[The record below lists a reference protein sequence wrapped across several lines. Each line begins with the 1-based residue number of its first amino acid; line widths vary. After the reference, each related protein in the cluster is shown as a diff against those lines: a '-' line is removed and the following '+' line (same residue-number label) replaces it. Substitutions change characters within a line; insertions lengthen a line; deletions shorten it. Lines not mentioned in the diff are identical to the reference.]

1 MPELNKE
8 NCQDF
13 SPTDA
18 ELEILSILYQNGPQT
33 VRFVNDEI
41 NKSREIGYTT
51 TLKTM
56 QLMLDKG
63 LLSRSVDERSHIYK
77 PSISETHTQN
87 VVVKEMVERIFR
99 GSASNLVINI
109 LKSDETS
116 PEELEKIRQLL
127 DQIQGIKK

>member
-1 MPELNKE
+1 MNSSY
-8 NCQDF
+8 
-13 SPTDA
+13 SPTDS
-18 ELEILSILYQNGPQT
+18 ELEILSILYQFGPQT

-41 NKSREIGYTT
+41 NKTREIGYTT

-63 LLSRSVDERSHIYK
+63 VLNRSVNERSHIYQ
-77 PSISETHTQN
+77 PAVTESHTQN
-87 VVVKEMVERIFR
+87 IVIKEMVERIFR

-109 LKSDETS
+109 LKSNETS

-127 DQIQGIKK
+127 DQIQTTKK